1 MWSFGHVTLS
11 GDWAACPALT
21 QPARVALQ
29 PQAHW
34 TQPARV
40 DPPAAGSLDA
50 FLIIIMVIMISISIK
65 HNHLIII

>member
-11 GDWAACPALT
+11 GDWAACPAL
-21 QPARVALQ
+21 
-29 PQAHW
+29 

>member
-11 GDWAACPALT
+11 GDWAACPAL
-21 QPARVALQ
+21 
-29 PQAHW
+29 

-50 FLIIIMVIMISISIK
+50 FLIIIMVIMISM
-65 HNHLIII
+65 IITIIT